1 MSRKRTRNH
10 RLTSKVLLTALA
22 ALISLVVTA
31 GVALACVL
39 VLAGPHSDI
48 LPSWLQVVVFI
59 LGWVAVIGVPI
70 AAGAFT
76 WRRLHRTG

>member
-1 MSRKRTRNH
+1 M
-10 RLTSKVLLTALA
+10 KVLLTAVA
-22 ALISLVVTA
+22 SLISLVITA

-48 LPSWLQVVVFI
+48 LPTWLQVVVFI
-59 LGWVAVIGVPI
+59 LGWVAVIGVPV
-70 AAGAFT
+70 GVGRFT